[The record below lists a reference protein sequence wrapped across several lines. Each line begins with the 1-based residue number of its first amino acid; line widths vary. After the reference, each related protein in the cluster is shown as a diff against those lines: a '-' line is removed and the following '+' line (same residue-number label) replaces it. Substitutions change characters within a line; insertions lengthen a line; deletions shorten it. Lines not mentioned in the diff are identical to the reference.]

1 MRIAIVGLGLRAGN
15 VLKMMKEDMPE
26 MELVGYVDPD
36 PCGLLLL
43 KDCSSELTK
52 YKNLEKMIDECK
64 LDLLWVASP
73 NHLHL
78 EHIKTGL
85 EAGLK
90 VFSEKPIV
98 TTKNDSFALAK
109 LIKKYG
115 ESQLMVG
122 LVLRYS
128 QHMQY
133 LRRAIDG
140 GLLGRITSIEAN
152 EHIAPYHGSFF
163 MRDWRR
169 LKQYSG
175 GFMLEKCC
183 HDLDLYNSIVGE
195 RPSKLAS
202 FGGRH
207 NFIPQEAPESG
218 KHDDVYQSKESF
230 WNFVNDPFDSDGDIV
245 DHQNALLEY
254 PSGVSFSF
262 HTSINVPDEH
272 RRFCIIGSRGMAEG
286 DFLRGDLCITDAR
299 TGACLEKHNF
309 NDTEAHKKEF
319 GFHYGADKAMC
330 LDIIGHLRG
339 EINSLPVGAKD
350 AIEAG
355 LTAMKIDESRESG
368 QMISMATTWSELD
381 KCYLGKKHD

>member
-1 MRIAIVGLGLRAGN
+1 MRIIIVGLGLRAGN
-15 VLKMMKEDMPE
+15 ILGTMQAGMSELQ
-26 MELVGYVDPD
+26 LVGFVDPK
-36 PCGLLLL
+36 PCGLSLLDGDTSQL
-43 KDCSSELTK
+43 QQFES
-52 YKNLEKMIDECK
+52 LEVMLDECQA
-64 LDLLWVASP
+64 DLLWVASP

-78 EHIKTGL
+78 GHIRLGL

-98 TTKNDSFALAK
+98 TTVAESFELAR
-109 LIKKYG
+109 LLHQYG
-115 ESQLMVG
+115 ESRLMVG

-140 GLLGRITSIEAN
+140 GLLGRITSIEAS

-207 NFIPQEAPESG
+207 NFIPEEAPESG
-218 KHDDVYQSKESF
+218 KHDDVYQSKASF

-254 PSGVSFSF
+254 PCGVSFSF

-309 NDTEAHKKEF
+309 NDIEVLEKQF
-319 GFHYGADKAMC
+319 GFHYGADTAMC
-330 LDIIGHLRG
+330 LDIIGYLRG

-355 LTAMKIDESRESG
+355 LTAMKLDESRESEK
-368 QMISMATTWSELD
+368 MINMATTWSELD